1 MRLSAFLP
9 ALLLLVLASQAPLA
23 QEAPLT
29 RVAEPVDGRIG
40 EHFDRSGSADVSGGM
55 IVGAMLGEIAKAF
68 PPDQI
73 WIATP
78 SEKITLCLQALSRD
92 GLYSAR
98 SRYHLTGVTDGMEGT
113 RLMPFTH
120 LAGSLRGY
128 ADDEVAII
136 ATAGDDQGQC
146 RSGDARL
153 FPRVQPGLT
162 AGEAD
167 LLLQLNAAGRSAAW
181 IVTEDGRRNDC
192 TRVTD
197 HLVIGFDM
205 TCFLRVPVGTAAA
218 TLGLAL
224 WVDDGLQPEP
234 TDYLLAIPGYGGA
247 G

>member
-1 MRLSAFLP
+1 MRLSALLSG
-9 ALLLLVLASQAPLA
+9 LLLLAPAPQAPLA
-23 QEAPLT
+23 QEAAPT
-29 RVAEPVDGRIG
+29 RIAEPVDGRIG

-55 IVGAMLGEIAKAF
+55 IVGALLGEITAAF
-68 PPDQI
+68 PPEQI

-78 SEKITLCLQALSRD
+78 SERVTLCLQALSRD

-98 SRYHLTGVTDGMEGT
+98 SRYSLTGVTDGMEGT

-120 LAGSLRGY
+120 LADSLRGY

-136 ATAGDDQGQC
+136 ATAGDDQGRC

-181 IVTEDGRRNDC
+181 IVTEDGRRKDC
-192 TRVTD
+192 MPVTD
-197 HLVIGFDM
+197 RLVIGFDM
-205 TCFLRVPVGTAAA
+205 TCSLRVPVGTAAA

-224 WVDDGLQPEP
+224 WIDDGLQPES
-234 TDYLLAIPGYGGA
+234 TDYLLTIPGYGGP